1 MPSLTVE
8 RQEDPKD
15 IAEGHYARKQL
26 RCKSRIIAW
35 SHEARFR
42 MAVSLAVS
50 HARGKLLDYGCGDG
64 TFLTMGEE
72 THSSNSF
79 AKARQEYSRW
89 YAGGSNVS
97 RNDDIFINHRSYH
110 FSAVSLC
117 ERRGSP
123 PGFPCPSSCPF
134 PSAWNLPSFSARN
147 RVPATESR
155 LFVLSSWLVVFYRT

>member
-79 AKARQEYSRW
+79 AKASQEYSRW

-117 ERRGSP
+117 ERPRI
-123 PGFPCPSSCPF
+123 
-134 PSAWNLPSFSARN
+134 SAWISLSVILS
-147 RVPATESR
+147 VPFRLESSQ
-155 LFVLSSWLVVFYRT
+155 LFRKKSGTGN